1 MAVTLEQV
9 DTFHAERGNS
19 EWAAI
24 ADDADRSALIVR
36 ALDYVEANYAP
47 LIEGA
52 EVQPRYLMSVAL
64 LALRLF
70 QSPNTETAQQT
81 VKSEKKEMRGMKKE
95 VEYFE
100 PTSLDPFPGVTK
112 LIAPLQAPAFVAPS
126 VSFGKLV
133 R

>member
-9 DTFHAERGNS
+9 DTFHAERQHS

-24 ADDADRSALIVR
+24 ADDAQRSALIVR
-36 ALDYVEANYAP
+36 ALDFVEANYAP
-47 LIEGA
+47 LVEGA
-52 EVQPRYLMSVAL
+52 ETQPRYLMSVAL

-70 QSPNTETAQQT
+70 QSPDTGTAKPS

-100 PTSLDPFPGVTK
+100 PSSIDPFPGVTK
-112 LIAPLQAPAFVAPS
+112 LIEPLKQPAIAAPC
-126 VSFGKLV
+126 VSFGKLT

>member
-9 DTFHAERGNS
+9 DTFHAERGYS

-24 ADDADRSALIVR
+24 ADDAQRSALVMR

-47 LIEGA
+47 LIEDA
-52 EVQPRYLMSVAL
+52 EDHPRYLMSVSL

-70 QSPNTETAQQT
+70 QSPDTDTAQPS
-81 VKSEKKEMRGMKKE
+81 VKSEKKEMKGMKKE

-112 LIAPLQAPAFVAPS
+112 LIAPLKQPVVVAPS
-126 VSFGKLV
+126 VSFGRLV

>member
-52 EVQPRYLMSVAL
+52 EAQPRYLMSVAL

-70 QSPNTETAQQT
+70 LSPNTDTAQA
-81 VKSEKKEMRGMKKE
+81 VKSEKKDMRGMKKE

>member
-1 MAVTLEQV
+1 MAVTLDQV
-9 DTFHAERGNS
+9 DTFHADRGYS

-24 ADDADRSALIVR
+24 AENTRRAMIVR

-47 LIEGA
+47 LIA
-52 EVQPRYLMSVAL
+52 EAEAHPRYLMSVAL

-70 QSPNTETAQQT
+70 QSVDPMTAQPV
-81 VKSEKKEMRGMKKE
+81 VKSEKKEMKGMKKE

-100 PTSLDPFPGVTK
+100 PSALDPFPGVTK
-112 LIAPLQAPAFVAPS
+112 LIEPLKLPTVAVPS

>member
-1 MAVTLEQV
+1 MAFTLEQV

-24 ADDADRSALIVR
+24 EDEAQRSALIVR

-47 LIEGA
+47 LIEDA
-52 EVQPRYLMSVAL
+52 EDDPRFLKSVSL

-70 QSPNTETAQQT
+70 QSPDTDSAQPS

-100 PTSLDPFPGVTK
+100 PSSLDPFPGVTK
-112 LIAPLQAPAFVAPS
+112 LMAPLQVRRTAPAFVI
-126 VSFGKLV
+126 GRLT

>member
-24 ADDADRSALIVR
+24 ADDAHRRALIVR
-36 ALDYVEANYAP
+36 ALDYVETNYAP
-47 LIEGA
+47 LIEAA
-52 EVQPRYLMSVAL
+52 EAQPRYLMSVAL

-70 QSPNTETAQQT
+70 LSPNTDTVQS

-95 VEYFE
+95 VEYFG

-112 LIAPLQAPAFVAPS
+112 LIAPLQVAAVIARS
-126 VSFGKLV
+126 VTFGKLV

>member
-9 DTFHAERGNS
+9 DTFHADRGYS

-24 ADDADRSALIVR
+24 EDTQRSALIVR

-47 LIEGA
+47 LIADAEGH
-52 EVQPRYLMSVAL
+52 PRFLMSVAL

-70 QSPNTETAQQT
+70 QSPNTDAAQQT
-81 VKSEKKEMRGMKKE
+81 IKSEKKEMKGMKKE

-100 PTSLDPFPGVTK
+100 PSSIDPFPGVTK
-112 LIAPLQAPAFVAPS
+112 LIAPLQKPAFVAPS